1 MTRIE
6 HIIASI
12 RGTKKNTIPDREGN
26 SQKERNRTTENDEF
40 IELTPTQK
48 QNNQTYKEILIAQ
61 GREDL
66 IEPESNAD
74 TTPPKKGLS
83 KYFSKRSP
91 EDIESDRLELIKQ
104 NEAKQAKHDFEQ
116 EQKNERIRHHQPSRF
131 EEDIS
136 KVKKS
141 ISDVT
146 AKASN
151 KIVAR
156 AAKGVKQIAKGA
168 KRTAVIAAPSVKK
181 IVSGTAKSVA
191 PIINQMGK
199 GMAEIDKEEK
209 TKPKSTLFRPPRE
222 EKTPRRLMKMSEGAD
237 DYFAYGLSKKMPSE
251 KSTKKKSSRPS
262 RNDNDEFSINSRRN
276 ANPTKY
282 NDDHFVKKAQFK
294 PKNKDNPK
302 KSMKQSSGADDYF
315 VNDRK
320 KTPPKQETKG
330 KDRRGFGLGF

>member
-1 MTRIE
+1 MTSIE
-6 HIIASI
+6 NIIASI
-12 RGTKKNTIPDREGN
+12 SGTKKNTLSDREGIP
-26 SQKERNRTTENDEF
+26 Q
-40 IELTPTQK
+40 
-48 QNNQTYKEILIAQ
+48 
-61 GREDL
+61 
-66 IEPESNAD
+66 EPESKADEPESKAD

-116 EQKNERIRHHQPSRF
+116 EQENERKKNERKRQHQPSRF
-131 EEDIS
+131 EEDVS

-151 KIVAR
+151 KIVAGAASISDVTAKASNKIVAG

-168 KRTAVIAAPSVKK
+168 KRTAVIAAPKVKK
-181 IVSGTAKSVA
+181 IVSGTVKSVA
-191 PIINQMGK
+191 PIVNQMGK

-237 DYFAYGLSKKMPSE
+237 DYFASGLSKKMPSE
-251 KSTKKKSSRPS
+251 KSTKKKPSRPS
-262 RNDNDEFSINSRRN
+262 RNDNDEFSMNSRKN
-276 ANPTKY
+276 VNPPKY

-302 KSMKQSSGADDYF
+302 KSMKPSSGADDYF
-315 VNDRK
+315 VSDRK